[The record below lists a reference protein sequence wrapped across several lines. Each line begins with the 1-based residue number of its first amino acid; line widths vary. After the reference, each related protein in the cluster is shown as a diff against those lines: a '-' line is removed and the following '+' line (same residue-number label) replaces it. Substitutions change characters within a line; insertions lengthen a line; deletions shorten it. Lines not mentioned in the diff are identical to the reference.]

1 MAFSILSSSH
11 RTSRVFSLSVI
22 TRTGFS
28 CLEQFRLRARR
39 GSVSTDEPGEHLLEG
54 PGFLVLV
61 ERLVLVPN
69 TVIVLVVDM
78 NEGALDVRQAFELT
92 LQCLADVVRK
102 TELDV
107 RVHDDVDFDVQPF
120 SSMVGTAL

>member
-11 RTSRVFSLSVI
+11 RTSRVFSLLVI

-28 CLEQFRLRARR
+28 CLEQFRLRARG
-39 GSVSTDEPGEHLLEG
+39 GSVAADEPGEHLLEG

-61 ERLVLVPN
+61 ERLVLLPD
-69 TVIVLVVDM
+69 TVVVLVIDVY
-78 NEGALDVRQAFELT
+78 EGALDICQAFEFA

-120 SSMVGTAL
+120 SSVVGTAL